1 VGASTSQNIRKLEIL
16 LFLTHHLPRIRCI
29 YIIVINFRWKLKETC
44 IKTTHSSFFDPCY
57 ACYMVRDCL
66 LNPFCF
72 IINAFHV
79 NLYILVSFR
88 RSSGISPWAV
98 PSETKTFKVFLLC
111 FLMPISITII
121 NHVQNRNLTD
131 FVCLMLILNFT
142 VSSST
147 KCTSTPNAVSRD
159 CGIFKG
165 SVFCSNISSTNY
177 ANNRY

>member
-1 VGASTSQNIRKLEIL
+1 
-16 LFLTHHLPRIRCI
+16 
-29 YIIVINFRWKLKETC
+29 
-44 IKTTHSSFFDPCY
+44 
-57 ACYMVRDCL
+57 MVRDCL

-88 RSSGISPWAV
+88 RSNGISPWVV
-98 PSETKTFKVFLLC
+98 PSEARNFKVFLMC

-121 NHVQNRNLTD
+121 NHEPNRNITD
-131 FVCLMLILNFT
+131 FVRLMLILNFT

-147 KCTSTPNAVSRD
+147 TCISTPNAVSRECD
-159 CGIFKG
+159 IFKG
-165 SVFCSNISSTNY
+165 SVFCLNICSTNY